1 MNFVIIF
8 TASEALTAN
17 RNIKM
22 IKNENNLL
30 SLSSNLSSS
39 GNSKK
44 CSDGDLIL
52 LGMVDLIRSG
62 IQKQRVFQ
70 ILKTVKSDIFNI
82 LKINIQYE
90 FIPNNTQ
97 SKRNAMTKMRIK
109 VDNETSDDLWIEKEK
124 EKEKLKSEFLYSEKV
139 DFSILLPDSTV
150 FISATP
156 RYGFEVKSVIMT
168 AGSSLASS
176 SSTSSSSLKE
186 GLYSND
192 QCESPSSSSSSS
204 LLQYGTRSRHQGGSL
219 SGFTF
224 TKCDSLYHPMNARF
238 DSPRHLSQFL
248 SSMALGAYLR

>member
-1 MNFVIIF
+1 MNFFIIF

-17 RNIKM
+17 RNIRM

-39 GNSKK
+39 GNNRK
-44 CSDGDLIL
+44 CFDGDLIL

-97 SKRNAMTKMRIK
+97 SKRNAMTKIRIK
-109 VDNETSDDLWIEKEK
+109 VENETSDDLWIEIEK

-156 RYGFEVKSVIMT
+156 RYGFDVKSVIMT

-192 QCESPSSSSSSS
+192 QCESPSSSSSS

>member
-1 MNFVIIF
+1 MNFFIIF

-22 IKNENNLL
+22 IKNENNLT

-39 GNSKK
+39 GNSRK
-44 CSDGDLIL
+44 CSDGELIL

-97 SKRNAMTKMRIK
+97 SKRNAMTKIRIK
-109 VDNETSDDLWIEKEK
+109 VDNETSDDLWIEK

-186 GLYSND
+186 GLHSND
-192 QCESPSSSSSSS
+192 QCVSPSSSSS